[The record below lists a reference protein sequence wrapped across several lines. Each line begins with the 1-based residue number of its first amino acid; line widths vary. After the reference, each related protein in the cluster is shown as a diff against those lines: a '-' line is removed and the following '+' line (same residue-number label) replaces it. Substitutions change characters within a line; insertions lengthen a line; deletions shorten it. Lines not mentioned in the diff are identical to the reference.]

1 MKEMVGDML
10 NQEKNP
16 PCRVCMSLRL
26 FLMAVLAIAL
36 MAIIN
41 QDLLSFMGKFSIS
54 EISLAFI
61 AIFGFFSMLKLAI
74 DYFQIKSKNQ

>member
-1 MKEMVGDML
+1 ML
-10 NQEKNP
+10 NQEKKP

-41 QDLLSFMGKFSIS
+41 QDLLSFMGKFSIGA
-54 EISLAFI
+54 IAITFI
-61 AIFGFFSMLKLAI
+61 AILGFFSILKLTV
-74 DYFQIKSKNQ
+74 DYFRIN

>member
-1 MKEMVGDML
+1 ML
-10 NQEKNP
+10 NQEKKP

-41 QDLLSFMGKFSIS
+41 QDLLSFMGKFSI
-54 EISLAFI
+54 EAIAIAFI
-61 AIFGFFSMLKLAI
+61 AIFGFFSILKLTL
-74 DYFQIKSKNQ
+74 DYFRINS

>member
-1 MKEMVGDML
+1 ML
-10 NQEKNP
+10 NQEKKP

-41 QDLLSFMGKFSIS
+41 QDLLSFMGKFSIGA
-54 EISLAFI
+54 IAITFI
-61 AIFGFFSMLKLAI
+61 AIFGLFSILKLTV
-74 DYFQIKSKNQ
+74 DYFRIN

>member
-1 MKEMVGDML
+1 ML
-10 NQEKNP
+10 NQEKKP

-41 QDLLSFMGKFSIS
+41 QDLLSFMGKFSIGA
-54 EISLAFI
+54 IAITFI
-61 AIFGFFSMLKLAI
+61 AILGLFSILKLTV
-74 DYFQIKSKNQ
+74 DYFRIN

>member
-1 MKEMVGDML
+1 MEKTEDEMLD
-10 NQEKNP
+10 QEKRP

-41 QDLLSFMGKFSIS
+41 QDLLSFMGKFSIGA
-54 EISLAFI
+54 IAITFI
-61 AIFGFFSMLKLAI
+61 AILGLFSILKLTV
-74 DYFQIKSKNQ
+74 DYFRIN

>member
-1 MKEMVGDML
+1 ML
-10 NQEKNP
+10 NQEKKP

-41 QDLLSFMGKFSIS
+41 QDLLSFMGKFSIGA
-54 EISLAFI
+54 IAITFI
-61 AIFGFFSMLKLAI
+61 AILGLFSILKLTV
-74 DYFQIKSKNQ
+74 DYFRINS